1 MALQIGSEA
10 SVVPTVRDQYA
21 NAPAILSMIESQLN
35 VAGYSAISDEDI
47 VRAREIFKLNTEVFP
62 NSANTWDSYA
72 ESFFMLEDY
81 ARAKALYQRALDAD
95 PEFSNATRMLNRIAD
110 ETEGTAAN

>member
-1 MALQIGSEA
+1 VALQIGSEA

-72 ESFFMLEDY
+72 ESFFMIKDY
-81 ARAKALYQRALDAD
+81 ENAEKFYQRALHAD
-95 PEFSNATRMLNRIAD
+95 PEFTNATRMLNRIEHATAG
-110 ETEGTAAN
+110 TEAN